1 MGSHLA
7 LQPIA
12 RVCMDLGVHPF
23 AKQHTGDAADVVPL
37 ELAWLGLGLGLGP
50 GLGLGLGLGLETLQL
65 AAVLAVLVAVKARE
79 LVKVKGV

>member
-23 AKQHTGDAADVVPL
+23 AKQHTGDAADVV
-37 ELAWLGLGLGLGP
+37 
-50 GLGLGLGLGLETLQL
+50 TLQL
-65 AAVLAVLVAVKARE
+65 AAVLTVLVAVKARE